1 MATYYKNDVDKLYEE
16 PTYRSI
22 GNLPMYSIF
31 RIGNKLKSAYAIRG
45 FQFHM
50 QREMKVLNANPA
62 IKNEVLFGSEN
73 IYDDA
78 MKYLHG
84 VKIHSNNV
92 LAAQL
97 LLTASPTFFKGLSDL
112 QLDQWKNL
120 NRNWLQKE
128 FGENLRYAVLH
139 QDETTWHIHAL
150 VIPKIK
156 NKKNE
161 DTLSYRSYF
170 NGREALRSWQ
180 DNYSSSMQSTF
191 KQLRRGLKYSKAKHI
206 DIRKFYSMI
215 NSNENAKSIEQL
227 YAQAANN
234 DLLKL
239 KLEAMVKTLDS
250 YKKYNSNTNLEN
262 EELKKNLKE
271 LKKDKDYY
279 ETAVKLMSKSYS
291 IQEKELS
298 QVLSYIDRSFSK

>member
-1 MATYYKNDVDKLYEE
+1 
-16 PTYRSI
+16 
-22 GNLPMYSIF
+22 
-31 RIGNKLKSAYAIRG
+31 
-45 FQFHM
+45 
-50 QREMKVLNANPA
+50 
-62 IKNEVLFGSEN
+62 
-73 IYDDA
+73 
-78 MKYLHG
+78 
-84 VKIHSNNV
+84 
-92 LAAQL
+92 
-97 LLTASPTFFKGLSDL
+97 
-112 QLDQWKNL
+112 
-120 NRNWLQKE
+120 
-128 FGENLRYAVLH
+128 
-139 QDETTWHIHAL
+139 
-150 VIPKIK
+150 
-156 NKKNE
+156 
-161 DTLSYRSYF
+161 
-170 NGREALRSWQ
+170 
-180 DNYSSSMQSTF
+180 MQSTF